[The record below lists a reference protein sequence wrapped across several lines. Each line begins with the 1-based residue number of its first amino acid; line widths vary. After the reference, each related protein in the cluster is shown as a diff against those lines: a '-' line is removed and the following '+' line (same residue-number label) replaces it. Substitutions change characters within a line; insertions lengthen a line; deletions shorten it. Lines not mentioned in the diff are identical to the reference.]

1 MRHFPEGLLDKGC
14 MKKLVSLV
22 LLLVP
27 MCAFS
32 MDRLSALS
40 MLETG
45 NDDQAV
51 GSAGEISRFQVK
63 KAEWRS
69 VTSSVNYSDF
79 ETARRVMVQL
89 MDKRIKAFSERFGRT
104 PTDFEFYALWNA
116 PSQALSGRIS
126 SKVAERCRRFANLCE
141 RDRKSMQLA
150 NARTNRERGF

>member
-1 MRHFPEGLLDKGC
+1 MRLLPAGLLNMGC
-14 MKKLVSLV
+14 MKKLVTLV

-27 MCAFS
+27 ICGFS

-69 VTSSVNYSDF
+69 VTSSINYSDF
-79 ETARRVMVQL
+79 ETARKVMVQL
-89 MDKRIKAFSERFGRT
+89 MDKRIRAFSERFGRA

-126 SKVAERCRRFANLCE
+126 SKVRARCERFANLCE
-141 RDRKSMQLA
+141 RDRNSVQLA
-150 NARTNRERGF
+150 KAR

>member
-1 MRHFPEGLLDKGC
+1 MLNNGR
-14 MKKLVSLV
+14 MKAKFASLII
-22 LLLVP
+22 LLLP
-27 MCAFS
+27 LCGFG

-69 VTSSVNYSDF
+69 VTNSANYCDS
-79 ETARRVMVQL
+79 ETAKKVMIQL
-89 MDKRIKAFSERFGRT
+89 MDKRIHAFQEHFGRQ

-116 PSQALSGRIS
+116 PSQALNGHIS
-126 SKVAERCRRFANLCE
+126 SKVAARCERFANLCE
-141 RDRKSMQLA
+141 RDRKIGQLA
-150 NARTNRERGF
+150 SAKTGW